1 MLKLNKFIILVTL
14 VYTYS
19 YMRYLEVCYEKK
31 PTSSLNNIQYY
42 VLYMFNKE
50 NHTADQMYT

>member
-1 MLKLNKFIILVTL
+1 MLVTL

-19 YMRYLEVCYEKK
+19 YMRYLEVCYEKKK